1 MMQDWDIPLD
11 HRQTN
16 NPDNILGDSSQ
27 SQVYLE
33 LMTPLFGCY
42 WRNRNNS
49 LLAFPSILNQPT
61 LDYVRHKETNSKKAS
76 NTVSGD
82 KLKVLVRVPPELDH
96 RNVYITAWMR
106 PVCDLGKPLIGT
118 PLAISPLISSSSST
132 LTDNS
137 VVVSLRPRRKD
148 KPGKMDCWKYDGPVG
163 NTRDKSS
170 YTHPLRIQPSSG
182 STPIVHQFENMIAVE
197 IAIFYSTT
205 EDLFGPTSVEIAR
218 IQSTGFFVGSTRN
231 LRNGVNARNAA
242 KDKLLAEE
250 AAKIDQAKTDQEK
263 APLLVLSDSSAASS
277 SSIDFQNIGM
287 LSSSSSNSTNVT
299 RDMNDTNN
307 GNSSGSTLPL
317 NELERPAKKQ
327 RHDNK
332 EQQEQQEQPEQPQQP
347 QQPQQP
353 ASSETS
359 ELALPPNESIV
370 TLNENESHRSAP
382 LLMEKDNHMSSSP
395 SPLLPLPQD
404 DDEKSEDSFD
414 SFDDEVDGQRT
425 LSIDR
430 TEKDVTSFPKSY
442 PNARLSSV
450 ALNQSLLTEPLLSSS
465 KSTFACNSNQMK
477 NVQKFGRCRY
487 KQQHYASNSLGPFPS
502 PLNKNASNTEILDL
516 FTSAVPDMYTLMAKR
531 RIPHYQEIARTTI
544 KSTGYG
550 EGRSIITRGID
561 HILCPHPY
569 SQVIEFRRVK
579 NDTVELLL
587 WNQRRVTPPGKIL
600 KYSTDPEMVKSRA
613 GPTKPLRILFQF
625 HVTKNGVVMNQVAFR
640 MTGNMR
646 EIFWFFF
653 MQVEGKRL
661 TKFLRPEHYANA
673 VGPVVEEIAKKKQTV
688 SECSQLEV
696 DNGNESTLVL

>member
-1 MMQDWDIPLD
+1 
-11 HRQTN
+11 
-16 NPDNILGDSSQ
+16 
-27 SQVYLE
+27 
-33 LMTPLFGCY
+33 
-42 WRNRNNS
+42 
-49 LLAFPSILNQPT
+49 
-61 LDYVRHKETNSKKAS
+61 
-76 NTVSGD
+76 
-82 KLKVLVRVPPELDH
+82 
-96 RNVYITAWMR
+96 
-106 PVCDLGKPLIGT
+106 
-118 PLAISPLISSSSST
+118 
-132 LTDNS
+132 
-137 VVVSLRPRRKD
+137 
-148 KPGKMDCWKYDGPVG
+148 
-163 NTRDKSS
+163 
-170 YTHPLRIQPSSG
+170 
-182 STPIVHQFENMIAVE
+182 MIAVE
-197 IAIFYSTT
+197 IATFYSTT
-205 EDLFGPTSVEIAR
+205 EDPFGPTSVEIAR

-287 LSSSSSNSTNVT
+287 LSSSSSSSTNVT

-465 KSTFACNSNQMK
+465 KSTFACNSNQIK